1 MLYSVRGSGMFR
13 RRNLL
18 LRPAV
23 LALLFLMGMCWAVD
37 RLLGETIM
45 AVAEATAV
53 QTATRVVEQAVKNRV
68 AAGGVGYDEL
78 VRIHKDG
85 AGRIVLVQA
94 NTAAINRLAAETALE
109 IEGAL
114 EELGR
119 QRFAIPL
126 GQILGIKLLAYLGP
140 NVTVHI
146 VPVGTVRVN
155 LQDRFEEAGINQ
167 TRHAIFVDFD
177 TMIRIVVPLYR
188 KDTHIATRVPLT
200 ESIIVGSVP
209 HTLVQL
215 PGGLLGGALPR

>member
-1 MLYSVRGSGMFR
+1 MFR
-13 RRNLL
+13 RRNLF
-18 LRPAV
+18 LRAAA
-23 LALLFLMGMCWAVD
+23 LALLFLAGACWAVD

-53 QTATRVVEQAVKNRV
+53 QTATRVVEQAITSRV
-68 AAGGVGYDEL
+68 AAGGFDYEEL

-85 AGRIVLVQA
+85 DGRVVLVQA
-94 NTAAINRLAAETALE
+94 NTAAITRLTAETALE
-109 IEGAL
+109 IQGAL

-119 QRFAIPL
+119 QRFAVPL
-126 GQILGIKLLAYLGP
+126 GQVLGIKLLAYLGP
-140 NVTVHI
+140 DISVHI
-146 VPVGTVRVN
+146 VPVGTVRVD
-155 LQDRFEEAGINQ
+155 LRDRFEAAGINQ